1 MASAPDLVERWGK
14 WVSLA
19 VALGCTLFVI
29 LQLRPDLLV
38 SDTTPSGGDM
48 GAHVWGPAY
57 MRDHLLSQGR
67 LTGWT
72 PDWYAGFPAYH
83 YYMIVPPLAII
94 VLNAG
99 VTPWIGIPM
108 AAVVLFAAWAAT
120 RRPEVKN
127 SGFVG
132 LVWFIAVTVSL
143 GAVFIPYG
151 IAFKLVSVA
160 GLVFMPL
167 AGWAMARLARAAE
180 PIPALVAVA
189 VTVFLFDTNFNIYG
203 GNIASTLAG
212 EFAFSISLAL
222 SMLTIGWLFRSL
234 DTGRWR
240 ASSAVL
246 LALVALTHVIPLIFV
261 MFVVVALIVLIPAVP
276 RWWVLAVGAG
286 AALFP
291 LGLSDTFST
300 GRRLAAIAVLP
311 IVLVALASLSAAII
325 DRAKFMLIVGPS
337 GALISAIWLFP
348 FYARSSYFNDMGWER
363 LDDYWPS
370 LVNTPMRLALP
381 VAAVGALLAFAFRDR
396 IGMLFTI
403 AAVAAAVGV
412 ANLPA
417 GKLWNARLLPFYYL
431 SVYLVAA
438 IGVALLA
445 RVIGA
450 ALSER
455 LDAPEPRTV
464 LGVTGVAMAA
474 SLIGIAFTL
483 QNLPFGGTSES
494 GRYSFAGVEGGERS
508 FIPSWVTWNYS
519 GYEAKR
525 SYAEYAGVVQT
536 METVGATNGCGRAMW
551 EYSGELDRY
560 GTPMALMLLPHWTD
574 GCIGSMEGL
583 YFESSATTPFHFLNQ
598 STLST
603 APSRAQRD
611 LPYQD
616 FDIDKGVAQLQ
627 TTGVRYYMA
636 QSDEAIAAAD
646 QHQALKRIAESPP
659 FVVYEVDGTPLVE
672 ALEYE
677 PVVASGPREESITDL
692 STRFEIGWESQ
703 AVAYYNDPGAFQ
715 ALPAEDGPNRWERV
729 TTLIPNDGA
738 PTQPAVVSDVAV
750 GRSSISFAVDE
761 PGTPVLIK
769 VSYFPNWSAA
779 GADGPYRA
787 GPNLM
792 VVVPTDTQVE
802 LTYGYT
808 WVEYLSFLMFAL
820 GCAAT
825 GVLAWDGAHSRPI
838 PSTGGP
844 RSGAEREPLDDDPDD
859 DLDEELEPDL
869 FAQLLAEN
877 EVGGAREPTGVA
889 DREHPQ
895 VGIANRM
902 LSALETEG

>member
-1 MASAPDLVERWGK
+1 
-14 WVSLA
+14 
-19 VALGCTLFVI
+19 
-29 LQLRPDLLV
+29 
-38 SDTTPSGGDM
+38 
-48 GAHVWGPAY
+48 
-57 MRDHLLSQGR
+57 
-67 LTGWT
+67 
-72 PDWYAGFPAYH
+72 
-83 YYMIVPPLAII
+83 MIVPPLAII

-99 VTPWIGIPM
+99 VNPWLGIPI
-108 AAVVLFAAWAAT
+108 AAAVLFAGWVAT
-120 RRPEVKN
+120 RRPDVKN
-127 SGFVG
+127 SGFTG
-132 LVWFIAVTVSL
+132 LVWFIAVTVALS
-143 GAVFIPYG
+143 AVFVPYG

-160 GLVFMPL
+160 GFVSMPTRRMGDGT
-167 AGWAMARLARAAE
+167 AGPSLRADSGPGRRRRHRLLLRYELQHLRRQHRQHAGRRVRVLDQPRSVDADHRLAVPEPRHRTMASVISGASGDGRPDTRDSSHLRDVRRRRAHRARSRCA
-180 PIPALVAVA
+180 PLV
-189 VTVFLFDTNFNIYG
+189 G
-203 GNIASTLAG
+203 P
-212 EFAFSISLAL
+212 
-222 SMLTIGWLFRSL
+222 RRRR
-234 DTGRWR
+234 GRR
-240 ASSAVL
+240 
-246 LALVALTHVIPLIFV
+246 
-261 MFVVVALIVLIPAVP
+261 AVP
-276 RWWVLAVGAG
+276 TRVSAT
-286 AALFP
+286 
-291 LGLSDTFST
+291 SFST
-300 GRRLAAIAVLP
+300 GRRLAAVAVLP

-325 DRAKFMLIVGPS
+325 DRAKFMLVVGPS

-396 IGMLFTI
+396 LGMLFTI
-403 AAVAAAVGV
+403 AAIAAAVGV
-412 ANLPA
+412 AHLPA

-450 ALSER
+450 AVSER
-455 LDAPEPRTV
+455 LDAPEPWTV

-483 QNLPFGGTSES
+483 QNLPFGGTNES

-536 METVGATNGCGRAMW
+536 MEAVGASNGCGRAMW
-551 EYSGELDRY
+551 EYSSELDRY

-646 QHQALKRIAESPP
+646 QHQALSRIAESPP

-672 ALEYE
+672 ALDYE

-715 ALPAEDGPNRWERV
+715 ALPAEDGPNRWDRV
-729 TTLIPNDGA
+729 TNLIASDGA
-738 PTQPAVVSDVAV
+738 PTQPVVVSDVAV
-750 GRSSISFAVDE
+750 GRSSISFCRRQTGNSGAGQGFLLPQLVGVGCRRPL
-761 PGTPVLIK
+761 PGWTESHGRRTDRHP
-769 VSYFPNWSAA
+769 
-779 GADGPYRA
+779 G
-787 GPNLM
+787 
-792 VVVPTDTQVE
+792 PTDLRLHLGRVPLVPHVRPGVRGHGSAGVGRRPHPSHSSHRVGRNRRDPSPST
-802 LTYGYT
+802 TT
-808 WVEYLSFLMFAL
+808 STKHSSRICSPNCWRRTNPAAL
-820 GCAAT
+820 GSQPLWPIWNIRR
-825 GVLAWDGAHSRPI
+825 LAS
-838 PSTGGP
+838 
-844 RSGAEREPLDDDPDD
+844 
-859 DLDEELEPDL
+859 
-869 FAQLLAEN
+869 
-877 EVGGAREPTGVA
+877 PTGC
-889 DREHPQ
+889 
-895 VGIANRM
+895 
-902 LSALETEG
+902 